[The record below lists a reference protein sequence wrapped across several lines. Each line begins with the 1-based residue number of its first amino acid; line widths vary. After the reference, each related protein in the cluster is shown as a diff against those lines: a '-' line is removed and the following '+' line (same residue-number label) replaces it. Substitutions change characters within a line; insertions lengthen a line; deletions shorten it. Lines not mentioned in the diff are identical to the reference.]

1 MSRILVVSPYPP
13 VRDGIG
19 AYAVQQVRA
28 LRRQGHDVEV
38 ASPWPSAAHHHL
50 DLVGPSGAKG
60 LRKLMGGFDRVIIHF
75 HPDVFYANPSTPTSR
90 ISTGTALA
98 AALRSG
104 PPVEIRLHEVDRRWA
119 SATEQVE
126 VSTRSG
132 FVAER
137 VFEAAAKASRAVF
150 QAAAEVTVHVPE
162 HEAMMVEQ
170 FGVPADRVRLVDHG
184 EDFVRRV
191 GDDRAAART
200 SLGLPIDGHVFV
212 CIGFLQPHK
221 GFDRAATAFRGLAE
235 QGAALHIVGSVRVDD
250 PAAVAHRR
258 ELEALEAQVP
268 GVHLHVGFV
277 SDEAFDRWIV
287 AADTVVLPYRHIW
300 SSSVAERA
308 RLYGRPVI
316 ATRVGGLAAQLG
328 EVPGNVVVDDN
339 AGLAAAMAAAVG
351 AERGPGPAPRASTWR
366 FDGPVDR
373 AAIQAEVDRRAAA
386 QRGVRLKAAAATPR
400 ASGERSRGHA
410 AAAPAPGTAA
420 PTGVGPPR
428 RQHGQKLI
436 RRLIAWEVDPCAS
449 SWPTCSAPP
458 RRPPRTPTCASRRS
472 RSSSTASTTPAEVA
486 ASEAVP
492 AEPASTPADPRSS
505 GSRSPAR
512 SPPTP
517 TPSSRCSATRRATST
532 STARGC

>member
-38 ASPWPSAAHHHL
+38 VSPWPSAAHHHL
-50 DLVGPSGAKG
+50 DLVGPSGAKA
-60 LRKLMGGFDRVIIHF
+60 LRRLMAGFDRVIVHF

-98 AALRSG
+98 AAFRSG
-104 PPVEIRLHEVDRRWA
+104 PPVEIRLHEVDHRWA
-119 SATEQVE
+119 SAAEQVE
-126 VSTRSG
+126 ASSRSG
-132 FVAER
+132 FVADR

-162 HEAMMVEQ
+162 HERMMIDR
-170 FGVPADRVRLVDHG
+170 FGVEPSKVRLVDHG
-184 EDFVRRV
+184 EDFARRV
-191 GDDRAAART
+191 GDDRAAARA
-200 SLGLPIDGHVFV
+200 SLGLEPDGHVFL

-221 GFDRAATAFRGLAE
+221 GFDRAATAFRGLGE
-235 QGAALHIVGSVRVDD
+235 QGASLHIVGSVRVDD
-250 PAAVAHRR
+250 PAALAHRR
-258 ELEALEAQVP
+258 ELEALEAQIP

-316 ATRVGGLAAQLG
+316 ATRVGGLADQLG

-339 AGLAAAMAAAVG
+339 AGLAAALAAAVG
-351 AERGPGPAPRASTWR
+351 TAPAARAARPSTWR

-373 AAIQAEVDRRAAA
+373 EAVQGEIDRRAAA
-386 QRGVRLKAAAATPR
+386 QRGIRVRAADASRARPAGAGADVATPLR
-400 ASGERSRGHA
+400 RLR
-410 AAAPAPGTAA
+410 PAPVPA
-420 PTGVGPPR
+420 PVSARPGVSTVK
-428 RQHGQKLI
+428 KLI
-436 RRLIAWEVDPCAS
+436 RRVIAWEVDPLREQLADLQKAA
-449 SWPTCSAPP
+449 TQSAEN
-458 RRPPRTPTCASRRS
+458 
-472 RSSSTASTTPAEVA
+472 AE
-486 ASEAVP
+486 
-492 AEPASTPADPRSS
+492 
-505 GSRSPAR
+505 AR
-512 SPPTP
+512 LEEVEVELEH
-517 TPSSRCSATRRATST
+517 RDHEEDR
-532 STARGC
+532 

>member
-28 LRRQGHDVEV
+28 LRREGHDVEV
-38 ASPWPSAAHHHL
+38 VSPWPSAAHHHL
-50 DLVGPSGAKG
+50 DLVGPSGAKA
-60 LRKLMGGFDRVIIHF
+60 LRKLMAGFDRVIVHF

-98 AALRSG
+98 AAFRSG
-104 PPVEIRLHEVDRRWA
+104 PPVEVRLHEVDRRWA

-162 HEAMMVEQ
+162 HERMMVEQ
-170 FGVPADRVRLVDHG
+170 FGVAPAKVRLVDHG
-184 EDFVRRV
+184 EDFTRRV
-191 GDDRAAART
+191 GDDQTAART
-200 SLGLPIDGHVFV
+200 SLGLPAEGHVFV

-221 GFDRAATAFRGLAE
+221 GFDRAATAFRGLGAE
-235 QGAALHIVGSVRVDD
+235 GASLHIVGSVRVDD

-258 ELEALEAQVP
+258 ELEALEAQIP

-316 ATRVGGLAAQLG
+316 ATRVGGLADQIG
-328 EVPGNVVVDDN
+328 VVPGNVVVDDN

-351 AERGPGPAPRASTWR
+351 ADRSGGPAAMPGRPSTWR
-366 FDGPVDR
+366 FEGPVDR
-373 AAIQAEVDRRAAA
+373 DAVQTEIDRRAAA
-386 QRGVRLKAAAATPR
+386 QRGVRLKAAATGAPRSTAAGAHVATPLR
-400 ASGERSRGHA
+400 RLR
-410 AAAPAPGTAA
+410 PAPPPPPVSAR
-420 PTGVGPPR
+420 PGVSTVK
-428 RQHGQKLI
+428 KLI
-436 RRLIAWEVDPCAS
+436 RRLIAWEVDPL
-449 SWPTCSAPP
+449 
-458 RRPPRTPTCASRRS
+458 R
-472 RSSSTASTTPAEVA
+472 EQL
-486 ASEAVP
+486 
-492 AEPASTPADPRSS
+492 ADLQ
-505 GSRSPAR
+505 
-512 SPPTP
+512 
-517 TPSSRCSATRRATST
+517 RATT
-532 STARGC
+532 QAAENADLRLDEVEVELHDDDEERA